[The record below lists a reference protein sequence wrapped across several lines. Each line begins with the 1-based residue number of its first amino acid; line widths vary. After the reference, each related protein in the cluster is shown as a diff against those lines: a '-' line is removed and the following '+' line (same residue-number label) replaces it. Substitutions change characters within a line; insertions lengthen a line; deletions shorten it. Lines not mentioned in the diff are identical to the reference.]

1 MSRFF
6 AQRLAVLARKKL
18 AQYHPQI
25 VAVTGSVGK
34 TSTREAIAAALRSR
48 FSVRTPYKNY
58 NNELGVPLAILGAQ
72 SPGRDVWGW
81 LKLFAAARRDVPPP
95 YLVLEYGADR
105 PGDIGYLKTIAGPDV
120 AVITAISPVHVENYP
135 SFEALVEEKASLGD
149 KVRTVVL
156 NADDHLVAMMA
167 GRFVGA
173 RVLTYG
179 YAEGADVRISDVRVE
194 VRPDTT
200 YEPGEEFARLRATL
214 TLKSGEARELV
225 LTNCV
230 ADTLV
235 HACAAAVAVA
245 QVYGVSL
252 ADALHGLADNVR
264 PVAGRL
270 RPLAGIKGSLVLD
283 DTYNAAPASVAA
295 GLRALRAF
303 QPGERTDRRVA
314 VLGDMA
320 ELGPMTE
327 GEHRTVG
334 RLAAEQADVLVAV
347 GQKMNFAVEEAKNVG
362 MPTDRIHWCADSEE
376 AGVLVDRLLQAGDVV
391 LVKGSQSMRME
402 RVVEEIMAE
411 PQRASELLVRQ
422 EEAWK
427 A

>member
-6 AQRLAVLARKKL
+6 SQRLAVLARKKI
-18 AQYHPQI
+18 AQYHPQV

-34 TSTREAIAAALRSR
+34 TSTREAIAAALRAR

-58 NNELGVPLAILGAQ
+58 NNEFGVPLAILGAH

-81 LKLFAAARRDVPPP
+81 LKLFAAARRDVSPP
-95 YLVLEYGADR
+95 YMVLEYGADK
-105 PGDIGYLKTIAGPDV
+105 PGDIGYLKTIAAPDI
-120 AVITAISPVHVENYP
+120 AVITTISPVHVENYP

-149 KVRTVVL
+149 HVRTVVL

-167 GRFVGA
+167 GRFPGA

-179 YAEGADVRISDVRVE
+179 YAERADVCISDVRVE
-194 VRPDTT
+194 VRHDRT

-214 TLKSGEARELV
+214 RLTSGEVGELV

-245 QVYGVSL
+245 QVCGVSL
-252 ADALHGLADNVR
+252 ADALRGLNDNVR

-283 DTYNAAPASVAA
+283 DTYNAAPASVVA

-303 QPGERTDRRVA
+303 QPGERTNRRVA

-334 RLAAEQADVLVAV
+334 RFVAEYADVFVAV
-347 GQKMNFAVEEAKNVG
+347 GPKMNFALDEARSVG
-362 MPTDRIHWCADSEE
+362 MHVDRLHWCANSSE
-376 AGVLVDRLLQAGDVV
+376 AGDLVDRLLEPGDVV

-402 RVVEEIMAE
+402 KVVESIMAE
-411 PQRASELLVRQ
+411 PARAQELLVRQ
-422 EEAWK
+422 EEVWK
-427 A
+427 R